1 MFHSMIAAWE
11 RRGSRYAVRL
21 EVGVP
26 MLSLIWLA
34 VAIWLCAARNW
45 ATLTQS
51 SLLGLAW
58 VILAVSAPVI
68 ALRWTLNHFNSDV
81 PVSQPRFRLARA
93 GRWRS
98 IDHFSCRQSAE
109 FGPGGFMAML
119 LIGLLVNV
127 AIRTIEF
134 LAAMPLPTVSA
145 PAWIYALFMLMS
157 LDLMILSSC
166 YAVAFALALRRAPLF
181 PRVLAGAWMLDMFAQ
196 IVMSRAMH
204 VVAGVPASILIQLDA
219 LLHGNMQKVAI
230 SVAIWL
236 PYLLLSRRVNLTYR
250 QRIRG

>member
-1 MFHSMIAAWE
+1 MFHSLIAAWE
-11 RRGSRYAVRL
+11 RRGSRYALRL

-26 MLSLIWLA
+26 LLSLIWLA

-45 ATLTQS
+45 ATLAQS
-51 SLLGLAW
+51 SLVSLAW
-58 VILAVSAPVI
+58 IILAISAPVI
-68 ALRWTLNHFNSDV
+68 VLRWMLNHFNSDV

-98 IDHFSCRQSAE
+98 VDYFSCRQSAE

-119 LIGLLVNV
+119 LIGLLLNV

-134 LAAMPLPTVSA
+134 FAAMPLPTASA
-145 PAWIYALFMLMS
+145 PKWLYALFMLMS

-166 YAVAFALALRRAPLF
+166 YAVAFALALRRFPLF
-181 PRVLAGAWMLDMFAQ
+181 PRVLAGAWMLDMLAQ
-196 IVMSRAMH
+196 IVMSRTMH
-204 VVAGVPASILIQLDA
+204 LVAGVPASVQMQFDA
-219 LLHGNMQKVAI
+219 LLHGNLQKVAI

-250 QRIRG
+250 QRIRA

>member
-1 MFHSMIAAWE
+1 
-11 RRGSRYAVRL
+11 
-21 EVGVP
+21 
-26 MLSLIWLA
+26 
-34 VAIWLCAARNW
+34 
-45 ATLTQS
+45 
-51 SLLGLAW
+51 
-58 VILAVSAPVI
+58 
-68 ALRWTLNHFNSDV
+68 
-81 PVSQPRFRLARA
+81 
-93 GRWRS
+93 
-98 IDHFSCRQSAE
+98 
-109 FGPGGFMAML
+109 MAML

-204 VVAGVPASILIQLDA
+204 VVAEVPASILIQLDA